1 MYDPVRA
8 PESIAPPKTNTN
20 SSMSATGVM
29 AVVMIVS
36 GLRRMWRRDLPVSTE
51 VSWMARVLIV
61 RLLAERAWPSRRL
74 SRGSRR

>member
-20 SSMSATGVM
+20 RSMSATGVM

-36 GLRRMWRRDLPVSTE
+36 GLRRMCRSDRPVSVA
-51 VSWMARVLIV
+51 VSAITCVVMRTPGW
-61 RLLAERAWPSRRL
+61 
-74 SRGSRR
+74 